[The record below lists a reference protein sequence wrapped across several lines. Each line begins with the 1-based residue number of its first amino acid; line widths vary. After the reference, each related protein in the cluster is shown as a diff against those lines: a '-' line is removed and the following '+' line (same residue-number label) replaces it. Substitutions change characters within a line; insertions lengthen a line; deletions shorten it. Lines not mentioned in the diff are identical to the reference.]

1 MFAAVLVEK
10 QPVPAGKGVP
20 SALNGGKE
28 NTKPRPEGV
37 PAFKDPPARARGNRQ
52 YGRTIPIGH
61 ADELIGRHAGARA
74 DQSVESIAA
83 FGRINRVS
91 ACGKRDGLCW
101 IELAGVKAHDIVRL
115 CIGWPIVLPPKA
127 KLEA

>member
-1 MFAAVLVEK
+1 MIRR
-10 QPVPAGKGVP
+10 P
-20 SALNGGKE
+20 
-28 NTKPRPEGV
+28 PRSPLF
-37 PAFKDPPARARGNRQ
+37 PYPPLSRSNRQ

-101 IELAGVKAHDIVRL
+101 IELAGVKPHDIVRL
-115 CIGWPIVLPPKA
+115 GIGGPVVLPPKA
-127 KLEA
+127 KFEAYPARSFPGIV